1 MVGMPAPLSI
11 DLRERILQAY
21 DAKAGNQ
28 HVIAARFKVSR
39 KCVCDLLRLRRQTGS
54 VAPRPHGGGRTAAYE
69 GDALEQLRELIRQQP
84 DATLEELRERTG
96 VDCSLVAVHN
106 ALKRLTFRYKK
117 SRSTPASN
125 SGPTSS
131 SSDSP
136 GGKKP
141 SR

>member
-1 MVGMPAPLSI
+1 M

-28 HVIAARFKVSR
+28 HVIAARFNVSR
-39 KCVCDLLRLRRQTGS
+39 KCLCDLLRLRRLTGS

-69 GDALEQLRELIRQQP
+69 GETLEQLRELIRQQP

-96 VDCSLVAVHN
+96 VDCSLQAVHN
-106 ALKRLTFRYKK
+106 AVGRLEFRYKK
-117 SRSTPASN
+117 SRSTPASR
-125 SGPTSS
+125 SGPMSS
-131 SSDSP
+131 SSGSP
-136 GGKKP
+136 GGKRP

>member
-1 MVGMPAPLSI
+1 M

-28 HVIAARFKVSR
+28 HAIAARFNVSR
-39 KCVCDLLRLRRQTGS
+39 KCLCDLLRLRRQTGS
-54 VAPRPHGGGRTAAYE
+54 VAPRPHGGGRKPAYE
-69 GDALEQLRELIRQQP
+69 GQALEQLRELIRQQP

-96 VDCSLVAVHN
+96 VDCSLQAVHN
-106 ALKRLTFRYKK
+106 AVARLEFRYKK
-117 SRSTPASN
+117 SRSTPASSN
-125 SGPTSS
+125 GPTSS
-131 SSDSP
+131 SSGSP